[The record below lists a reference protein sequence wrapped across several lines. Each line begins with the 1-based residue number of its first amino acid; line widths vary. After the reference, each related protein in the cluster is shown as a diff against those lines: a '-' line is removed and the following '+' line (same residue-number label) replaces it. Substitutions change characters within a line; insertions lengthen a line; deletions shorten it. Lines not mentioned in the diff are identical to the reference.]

1 MCPLPSDRGHSP
13 RAGRSPLSSLLSR
26 DRRSA
31 LELPEPDR
39 RGARAP
45 HQADYRGNPSTP
57 RALGPCLASPVL
69 AVRFP
74 ETRPTYV
81 APPVGV
87 APSSRHEVAPALTRP
102 RPSSLRP
109 SPAFTLSGRA
119 LDFRALLRVWFGCDP
134 APLPTRDR
142 PVLPWVS
149 SSPPRHSELFATRS
163 PWPASSA
170 RAAEWWFVDADTYDS
185 P

>member
-1 MCPLPSDRGHSP
+1 MNMRPLPSNRSHSP

-26 DRRSA
+26 DRRNA

-45 HQADYRGNPSTP
+45 RQADYQGNPSTP
-57 RALGPCLASPVL
+57 RASGPCLASPVL
-69 AVRFP
+69 TDRFP
-74 ETRPTYV
+74 ETQPAYV

-87 APSSRHEVAPALTRP
+87 APSRLHEVALGLTRP

-119 LDFRALLRVWFGCDP
+119 LDFRALLRVWFRYDP
-134 APLPTRDR
+134 SPLPAHDR

-149 SSPPRHSELFATRS
+149 SSPPRHSGFFATRS
-163 PWPASSA
+163 PWPVSSA
-170 RAAEWWFVDADTYDS
+170 RAAE
-185 P
+185 